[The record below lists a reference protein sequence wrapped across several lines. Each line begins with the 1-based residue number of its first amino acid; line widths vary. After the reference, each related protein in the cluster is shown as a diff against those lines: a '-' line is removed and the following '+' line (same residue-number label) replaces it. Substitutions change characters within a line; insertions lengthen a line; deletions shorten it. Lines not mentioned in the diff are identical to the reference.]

1 MRRLL
6 IIVGVLL
13 VTLGVCAPMAQA
25 QSLPHDEA
33 IYQSDTYRDYGSVS
47 YLFRVVEAP
56 SAADAEALFIE
67 VTEGYID
74 SATEQVADE
83 GELIHVGT
91 AIVPNVGD
99 ASRGFTVFVLTNDG
113 VIEHGI
119 IFVQEGNYVYAFFSL
134 GFHGAYLDL
143 CDLTMYYFMVYDRE
157 DGDLPPLELM
167 PDGFQEVHGGASI

>member
-1 MRRLL
+1 
-6 IIVGVLL
+6 
-13 VTLGVCAPMAQA
+13 MAQA

-56 SAADAEALFIE
+56 TEADAEALFTE

-74 SATEQVADE
+74 AATEQVAEE
-83 GELIHVGT
+83 GELVHVGT
-91 AIVPNVGD
+91 TIVPNVGD
-99 ASRGFTVFVLTNDG
+99 AARGFTVFVLTNDG

-119 IFVQEGNYVYAFFSL
+119 IFVQEGVYVYAFFSI

-143 CDLTMYYFMVYDRE
+143 VDLTMYYFMVADRE
-157 DGDLPPLELM
+157 QGDLPPLELM
-167 PDGFQEVHGGASI
+167 PEGFQAVSGGTEI